1 MFYNSKEKL
10 EKLIMKMLNI
20 NYSDLLIKDQGLTVT
35 LFYIIYL
42 NGEQLLVWLKAD
54 YYLYLLKCS
63 TVM

>member
-42 NGEQLLVWLKAD
+42 NGEQLLV
-54 YYLYLLKCS
+54 
-63 TVM
+63 